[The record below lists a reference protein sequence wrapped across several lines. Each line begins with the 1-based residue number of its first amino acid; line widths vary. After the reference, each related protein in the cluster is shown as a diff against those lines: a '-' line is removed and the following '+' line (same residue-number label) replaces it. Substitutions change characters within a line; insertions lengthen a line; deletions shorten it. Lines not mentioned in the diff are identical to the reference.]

1 MKKLQATCSVFI
13 LDFNQEIKREHPANI
28 YLLKVINRNTRKKE
42 RNMFKVNNRNTR
54 TTSCRSGVLV
64 FLLLTLNIFHTFFW
78 CFYCCLGTGKCLLS
92 L

>member
-54 TTSCRSGVLV
+54 TTSCRSGVFVVNFEHISHIFLV
-64 FLLLTLNIFHTFFW
+64 FLLLPWNR
-78 CFYCCLGTGKCLLS
+78 
-92 L
+92 